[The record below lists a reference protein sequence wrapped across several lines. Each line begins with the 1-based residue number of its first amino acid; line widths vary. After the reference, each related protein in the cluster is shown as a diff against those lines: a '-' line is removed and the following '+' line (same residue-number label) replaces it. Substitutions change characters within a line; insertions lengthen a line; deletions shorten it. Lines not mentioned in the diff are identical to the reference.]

1 MMGFYLLIFFF
12 ELANLL
18 KAYNNVVSLIYSI
31 VLEFVVNFGWNNFMG
46 CLMFLLSYR
55 VLSIIV
61 IISINMLYGY
71 ERHLLILV
79 IIYRV
84 LELYIMY
91 SLVLV

>member
-1 MMGFYLLIFFF
+1 MIFFF